1 MFSKPQSAT
10 LNTDERFNC
19 SHRIFYPV
27 PGSQIEQKT
36 GKLKV
41 REKGGGAG
49 KSFLPFFFFF
59 FSVFFSFHIRAFSI
73 QRTRLSRSVEQAKNI
88 LVQQLNHSTT
98 YLSCACQHHAE
109 LTQSHTFA
117 ALIRLFT
124 TTHNLLTF
132 NTREI
137 SSNNS
142 AKLSL
147 FAYQHLWTFLLHSSY
162 SSSRK

>member
-1 MFSKPQSAT
+1 MSKAQSAT

-27 PGSQIEQKT
+27 PGSQIVEKT
-36 GKLKV
+36 RKLKV
-41 REKGGGAG
+41 GENGGGAG
-49 KSFLPFFFFF
+49 KSFLPFFCFCF
-59 FSVFFSFHIRAFSI
+59 FHIRAFSI
-73 QRTRLSRSVEQAKNI
+73 QRTRLSRSLEQAKNI

-117 ALIRLFT
+117 ALMRLST

-142 AKLSL
+142 AKRSL
-147 FAYQHLWTFLLHSSY
+147 FAHKHLWTFLLHSSY
-162 SSSRK
+162 SSSRV